1 MAAIEK
7 KTNFVTITVHEG
19 ARMQFIT
26 GDHFKSA
33 VCACQLCTCVRAMF
47 SFNTT
52 SGLRSGLDLPAV
64 LCNGEDQ
71 VGTYHSGL
79 HRDSVTE
86 Y

>member
-26 GDHFKSA
+26 GGGR
-33 VCACQLCTCVRAMF
+33 CVGVAGEEGHLF

-79 HRDSVTE
+79 HRDSSHRVLVTTG
-86 Y
+86 